1 MAVSSHLR
9 SLADRVRKEREIQ
22 KLTQREMARRA
33 QMSLRSYQDFESTGN
48 IALKKLATV
57 LYVLGRENDLSGLV
71 SAQPSYSSLDEF
83 EKRIGVKP
91 RSDLPVKVTSEGVK
105 FVMA

>member
-22 KLTQREMARRA
+22 KLTQREVARRA

-48 IALKKLATV
+48 IALKKLAAV

-83 EKRIGVKP
+83 EKSR
-91 RSDLPVKVTSEGVK
+91 PVG
-105 FVMA
+105 AGNRP